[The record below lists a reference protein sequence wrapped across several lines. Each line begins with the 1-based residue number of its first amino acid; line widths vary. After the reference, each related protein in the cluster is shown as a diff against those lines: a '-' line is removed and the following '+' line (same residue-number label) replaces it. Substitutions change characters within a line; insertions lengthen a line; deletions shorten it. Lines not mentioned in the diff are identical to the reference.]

1 MERPEEA
8 IIDAEKALR
17 INKKNTK
24 AIVEKG
30 EALYILGHFEKALVQ
45 FERGRRIR
53 EDKDIRCG
61 IGKCRDVILSTVG
74 TPNKDHHQ
82 NAKGVRFGRGEAM
95 GSDMTLRN
103 YQF

>member
-30 EALYILGHFEKALVQ
+30 EALYNLGHFERALVQ
-45 FERGRRIR
+45 FERGKRIR
-53 EDKDIRCG
+53 DDKDIQRG
-61 IGKCRDVILSTVG
+61 IGKCRDVILNTVG
-74 TPNKDHHQ
+74 TNAKDNHQ
-82 NAKGVRFGRGEAM
+82 NVKGTNAAECNSAACARM
-95 GSDMTLRN
+95 L
-103 YQF
+103 